1 MCQCFRVR
9 SQAGVH
15 VDIQLDYWIAKQIS
29 PLGALEEREVDLP
42 LNVRSRGILR
52 EAEDNAAKSIG
63 GV

>member
-29 PLGALEEREVDLP
+29 PLGALEGRDPRRNSASLKIRLGTNFV
-42 LNVRSRGILR
+42 IYTMTH
-52 EAEDNAAKSIG
+52 
-63 GV
+63 